1 MVHNLFKVITDS
13 PDHLQFVI
21 KVSMLE
27 IYMERIHDLIDP
39 SKKNL

>member
-1 MVHNLFKVITDS
+1 MIHNLFEVITNS

-21 KVSMLE
+21 KVAMLE
-27 IYMERIHDLIDP
+27 IYMEKIHDLIDS